1 MRQTIKTRSGR
12 VLVLPTPE
20 EDAIITAAAMSDPD
34 AMPYTD
40 EEWERAKPFMRVGGR
55 PIAAVTKERITI
67 RLSREVVERF
77 RATGAGWQTRIDA
90 ALKDWLREHP

>member
-1 MRQTIKTRSGR
+1 MRQTIKTRAGR

-20 EDAIITAAAMSDPD
+20 EDAAITAAAMSDPD

-40 EEWERAKPFMRVGGR
+40 EEWEQVKPFLRVGR
-55 PIAAVTKERITI
+55 PPAAITKERITI
-67 RLSREVVERF
+67 RLSRDVVQRF
-77 RATGAGWQTRIDA
+77 RATGTGWQTRIDA